1 MKTKFYQIIKNT
13 YAVLMM
19 ISFFAGG
26 LPIIP
31 FIITLILG
39 GNIGSKISVF
49 LIKDYYPCVI
59 ILASIAVLI
68 GLVALYINKNFGFSV
83 KELKKSNAGNK

>member
-1 MKTKFYQIIKNT
+1 MKTKFYQILKNI

-31 FIITLILG
+31 FMIALILG

-83 KELKKSNAGNK
+83 KELTKSNEENK

>member
-1 MKTKFYQIIKNT
+1 MKTKFYQILKNT

-31 FIITLILG
+31 FIIALILG
-39 GNIGSKISVF
+39 GNIGSKISIF
-49 LIKDYYPCVI
+49 LMCIKN
-59 ILASIAVLI
+59 
-68 GLVALYINKNFGFSV
+68 IN
-83 KELKKSNAGNK
+83 